1 MTKRLIPLLLATSL
15 LTACAVGPDY
25 QAPQTATVAA
35 APFMGAA
42 GPAFTGNAAAD
53 KWWTLY
59 NDPVLTRMV
68 DDALGAVKRG
78 LGNAVDSLND
88 GSKGLKDTAKDAAK
102 NLKETASDLKDSA
115 KDVVN
120 S

>member
-1 MTKRLIPLLLATSL
+1 MRKFLIVSTALGVAVWL
-15 LTACAVGPDY
+15 LTRERSNRISAPGWSTKQKVGGTFD
-25 QAPQTATVAA
+25 QIKGNAKQ
-35 APFMGAA
+35 AA
-42 GPAFTGNAAAD
+42 GRATGDNSLAAEG
-53 KWWTLY
+53 
-59 NDPVLTRMV
+59 MV